1 MKSSKMWIRICT
13 ILCSVLLL
21 ALLVF
26 QFQPFWT
33 MPACEV
39 CQVRCE
45 LDVNDEC
52 PACAITKEWC
62 VVPTSCICDT
72 KCDSSRNANENCPIC
87 TEKYRLCVAESRVA
101 ETDPTGEAVD
111 PTGEAVDP
119 TGETVDPTEPTV
131 EATEPVEE
139 PEEEKELVLAPIAPI
154 PADRSGVKVSI
165 QQYIWMPTCESCAGV
180 TEYFETQYEDFK
192 INDIIL
198 MPALTV
204 VLTVAMVFFGVLRS
218 KPWASVLALIAGL
231 LTTITYLTEPIFQAG
246 INWQYHL
253 YISIALLVVSLI
265 PTVIGG
271 ISLLRKALAKKK

>member
-1 MKSSKMWIRICT
+1 MKSSKTWIRICT

-45 LDVNDEC
+45 LDVNDKC

-72 KCDSSRNANENCPIC
+72 KCDSSRTANENCPIC
-87 TEKYRLCVAESRVA
+87 TEKYRLCVAESRLA
-101 ETDPTGEAVD
+101 ETDPTGES
-111 PTGEAVDP
+111 
-119 TGETVDPTEPTV
+119 VDPTEATTDTTEPTA
-131 EATEPVEE
+131 EATEAVEE
-139 PEEEKELVLAPIAPI
+139 PEEEKELVLTPIAPI
-154 PADRSGVKVSI
+154 PADRSGVEVSI
-165 QQYIWMPTCESCAGV
+165 QQYIWMPTFESCEGV

-192 INDIIL
+192 VNDIIL
-198 MPALTV
+198 MPALTL
-204 VLTVAMVFFGVLRS
+204 VLTVAMVFFGVLKF
-218 KPWASVLALIAGL
+218 KPWASLLALIAGL
-231 LTTITYLTEPIFQAG
+231 LTTITYLTEPIFQTGA
-246 INWQYHL
+246 NWQIHL
-253 YISIALLVVSLI
+253 YLSIALLVVSLI

-271 ISLLRKALAKKK
+271 ISLLRKALAKKKK

>member
-1 MKSSKMWIRICT
+1 MKSSNTWIRICT

-26 QFQPFWT
+26 QFMPFWT
-33 MPACEV
+33 MPACED

-45 LDVNDEC
+45 LDVNGKC
-52 PACAITKEWC
+52 PACAINAGWC
-62 VVPTSCICDT
+62 VVPTSCICQT
-72 KCDSSRNANENCPIC
+72 KCTSSKTANPDCPIC
-87 TEKYRLCVAESRVA
+87 TEKYRLCVAESRLA
-101 ETDPTGEAVD
+101 ETDPTAD
-111 PTGEAVDP
+111 A
-119 TGETVDPTEPTV
+119 TGETVDPTGATVDTTEPT
-131 EATEPVEE
+131 ETAEPIEE
-139 PEEEKELVLAPIAPI
+139 TVAEEKELVLTPIAPI

-165 QQYIWMPTCESCAGV
+165 QQYIWLPTFESCAGV

-204 VLTVAMVFFGVLRS
+204 VLTVAMVFFGVLKS